1 MIPALVSALND
12 RSVSAVVLAVG
23 VAVACAPRDRIDP
36 EAIESAALRPL
47 PTTHPETRDFRLPAP
62 GDYPLQYMPWIGSR
76 EDFIAH
82 FTRGEDPEVVRRY
95 SAGPEEELIE
105 YLGQVFL
112 RAGMPDPGGPPSA
125 GEGEHEGDLVMGGI
139 VGEP

>member
-1 MIPALVSALND
+1 MISALFSALKD

-23 VAVACAPRDRIDP
+23 VVVACVSRDRIDP

-47 PTTHPETRDFRLPAP
+47 LRHPEMRDFRLPAP
-62 GDYPLQYMPWIGSR
+62 GDYPLEHMPWIGSR
-76 EDFIAH
+76 EEFIAYL
-82 FTRGEDPEVVRRY
+82 TRGEDPELVRRY

-112 RAGMPDPGGPPSA
+112 RVGMPDPGSPPLA
-125 GEGEHEGDLVMGGI
+125 GEGDHEGDLVMGDV